1 MKDQLIEQCLL
12 ILSREDVKK
21 EMKELFKPIISLIV
35 QEIYPYIYLSLIFVI
50 ISFLLILGI
59 FYLLLRNNLKTL
71 NLNNIFLLLSLILLS
86 LSEYIF
92 FFFKNN

>member
-1 MKDQLIEQCLL
+1 MKDQFIEQCLL

-21 EMKELFKPIISLIV
+21 ELKELFKPIISLIF

-59 FYLLLRNNLKTL
+59 FYLLLRSNLKTL
-71 NLNNIFLLLSLILLS
+71 SL
-86 LSEYIF
+86 
-92 FFFKNN
+92 K

>member
-1 MKDQLIEQCLL
+1 MKEQLIEQCLT

-21 EMKELFKPIISLIV
+21 ELKELFKPLISLLV

-59 FYLLLRNNLKTL
+59 FYLLLRNNLKAF
-71 NLNNIFLLLSLILLS
+71 NL
-86 LSEYIF
+86 
-92 FFFKNN
+92 K

>member
-1 MKDQLIEQCLL
+1 MKEQLIEQCLT

-21 EMKELFKPIISLIV
+21 ELKELFKPLISLLV

-59 FYLLLRNNLKTL
+59 FYLLLRNNLKVF
-71 NLNNIFLLLSLILLS
+71 NL
-86 LSEYIF
+86 
-92 FFFKNN
+92 K